1 MKVPIY
7 LTKSF
12 EFDLRIKSKGSKFKT
27 LTVNELHMKQKLNLF
42 KTFRISKFKKR
53 RSEQIFDTTQISTPT
68 FTTITVK
75 MVLL

>member
-12 EFDLRIKSKGSKFKT
+12 EFDLQIKSKGSKLKF

-53 RSEQIFDTTQISTPT
+53 QSEQIFETTQILTPT
-68 FTTITVK
+68 FTNITVK
-75 MVLL
+75 MALL